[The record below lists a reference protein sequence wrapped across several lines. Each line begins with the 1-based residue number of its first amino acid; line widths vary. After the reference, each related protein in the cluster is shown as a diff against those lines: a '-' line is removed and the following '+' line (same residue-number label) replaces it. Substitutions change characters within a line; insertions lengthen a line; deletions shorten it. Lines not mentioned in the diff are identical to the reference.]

1 MFRSAS
7 QWQLASVS
15 PSEPVQTLRQGYDP
29 SGYRKMCSCPDIP
42 SPADTSRPPRVS
54 RAGSLRL
61 PCITFETVV
70 GLTPARSAISLIL
83 IIGSLP
89 FLFLH
94 NFLNSVMFILPRR
107 QNVYNYFASA
117 NTTKLL
123 HFLKRYVRKSP
134 SLLQLL
140 SAGSVVR

>member
-1 MFRSAS
+1 MRPELLFAS
-7 QWQLASVS
+7 IRALILGTYSISFKIRLIFSTVAF
-15 PSEPVQTLRQGYDP
+15 ETRPVF
-29 SGYRKMCSCPDIP
+29 
-42 SPADTSRPPRVS
+42 
-54 RAGSLRL
+54 

-83 IIGSLP
+83 IIGSPP

-134 SLLQLL
+134 SLLHLL